1 VLLPSARNGAE
12 KRKECHGRA
21 DQNLSVDG
29 IFKEDGRVLES
40 GAQTCFIGNEHDHEI
55 RRRRKLFPVLSVP
68 ELPDP
73 GSHGFGVFHQVHLAF
88 FFFHLHRK
96 SGRVRFLIDG
106 KQAFRYLSTLFI
118 NQEEQRREGKMGKR
132 LCLIGG
138 FLLLFSVASASA
150 ADEVVVG
157 SVTPLSGK
165 LAVYGEGFQQAML
178 LALEEVNDAGG
189 INGKPMR
196 ILYEDNNSTAK
207 DSVSAMQKLITVH
220 KLPLIFGP
228 AASSNF
234 LAVCPVAQE
243 NKTILIGAQS
253 AASEITKCGEY
264 VFRVF
269 PSDELQGKGAAEL
282 AASLGCKE
290 VVLTYVN
297 NDWGVGLGKV
307 FKDNF
312 LKAGGKIID
321 EFSHDEGK
329 TDYRSEVLRVKKHSP
344 NAAVNLTY
352 IKEGATMLKQAYEL
366 GLKVQWLMGSASK
379 SPKLVE
385 LAGEAAEGIIG
396 TYPTFSQDTPQYLH
410 FKQAWERKHPDKK
423 IPIFG
428 EYNYDMVHLT
438 ARALKTAKSMSSA
451 DIRNALIEASIGYV
465 GVTGDKTFDEN
476 GDVGAVYGIWTVKEG
491 EIGDYRP

>member
-1 VLLPSARNGAE
+1 MGKVVCLIVAILL
-12 KRKECHGRA
+12 
-21 DQNLSVDG
+21 
-29 IFKEDGRVLES
+29 
-40 GAQTCFIGNEHDHEI
+40 
-55 RRRRKLFPVLSVP
+55 LFPVAAV
-68 ELPDP
+68 D
-73 GSHGFGVFHQVHLAF
+73 
-88 FFFHLHRK
+88 
-96 SGRVRFLIDG
+96 
-106 KQAFRYLSTLFI
+106 
-118 NQEEQRREGKMGKR
+118 
-132 LCLIGG
+132 
-138 FLLLFSVASASA
+138 AS
-150 ADEVVVG
+150 DEVVVG

-178 LALEEVNDAGG
+178 LALEEVNGAGG

-196 ILYEDNNSTAK
+196 ILFEDNNSTAK
-207 DSVSAMQKLITVH
+207 DSVSAMQKLITIH
-220 KLPLIFGP
+220 KVPLIFGP

-243 NKTILIGAQS
+243 NETILIGAQS
-253 AASEITKCGEY
+253 AASEISGCGNY

-282 AASLGCKE
+282 ALSLGYKE

-307 FKDNF
+307 FKENF
-312 LKAGGKIID
+312 LRGGGKILD

-329 TDYRSEVLRVKKHSP
+329 TDYRSEVLRVRKHAP
-344 NAAVNLTY
+344 KAAVNLTY
-352 IKEGATMLKQAYEL
+352 IREGAIMLKQAYEL

-396 TYPTFSQDTPQYLH
+396 TYPTFSQDTPQYRH
-410 FKQAWERKHPDKK
+410 FKEVWEKKHPDKK

-438 ARALKTAKSMSSA
+438 ASALKAAKSMSPA
-451 DIRNALIEASIGYV
+451 DIRFALIEASKGYT

-476 GDVGAVYGIWTVKEG
+476 GDVGADYGIWTVKSG
-491 EIGDYRP
+491 EIGDYQP